1 MMEVERQLMRGFVM
15 GWVLT
20 VGLCAAAGAQ
30 MSAPVA
36 KPLTPGIQVEAVPAL
51 WQVKGVHGTVYLF
64 GTVHIMRPEVHWQ
77 NAKVEDA
84 FKSSE
89 TLYLEIADLSEDSVK
104 AMTPMMMQLG
114 MDLEHPLSSKISPED
129 VDLLDAAVKKMGA
142 PGESALE
149 PLKPWFV
156 YLTLSVVPIMQA
168 GYDPNSGIDQVLS
181 KDAKAQ
187 SKPVKGFETAEQ
199 QMHFLA
205 DFPVDQQV
213 MLLHQELINLP
224 KAVTQ
229 TDELVGNWTRGEV
242 EKIAASDNDE
252 MKTKYPALYDKLLVK
267 RNEGFADTLSGLL
280 KDPKTGTLF
289 VAIGAG
295 HLAGPDSVI
304 KMLTD
309 KGFAVTRVE

>member
-1 MMEVERQLMRGFVM
+1 V
-15 GWVLT
+15 
-20 VGLCAAAGAQ
+20 VGLSIAASAQ
-30 MSAPVA
+30 VPAPTA
-36 KPLTPGIQVEAVPAL
+36 KPLDSRIQVEAVPAL
-51 WQVKGVHGTVYLF
+51 WQVKGVHGTIYLF

-77 NAKVEDA
+77 TAKVKDA
-84 FKSSE
+84 FKTSDA
-89 TLYLEIADLSEDSVK
+89 LYLEIANIDEDSVK

-114 MDLEHPLSSKISPED
+114 MDMEHPLSTKISPED
-129 VDLLDAAVKKMGA
+129 VDLLDAAVKKLGL

-156 YLTLSVVPIMQA
+156 YLTLAVVPIMQG
-168 GYDPNSGIDQVLS
+168 GYDPQSGIDQVLA

-213 MLLHQELINLP
+213 MLLHQELVDLP
-224 KAVTQ
+224 KTVAQ
-229 TDELVGNWTRGEV
+229 TDEMVGDWTHGEV
-242 EKIAASDNDE
+242 DKIAAIDNDE
-252 MKTKYPALYDKLLVK
+252 TKTKYPALYDKLLVK
-267 RNEGFADTLSGLL
+267 RNEVFAGTLAGLL
-280 KDPKTGTLF
+280 NDPKTGTLF

-304 KMLTD
+304 KMLTA
-309 KGFAVTRVE
+309 KGFTVTRVE